1 MKSLKMLLLFFS
13 VLMQMANSQEDWPCS
28 HEIFCKPD
36 DGILHQIQMKEIF
49 PVNIIEKREALKE
62 INLGFQNLCRHAT
75 QVFKGGSDF

>member
-1 MKSLKMLLLFFS
+1 
-13 VLMQMANSQEDWPCS
+13 MQMANSQEDWPCS

-49 PVNIIEKREALKE
+49 PVNMINMGELKFITE

-75 QVFKGGSDF
+75 KVIKRGSDIKF